1 MEAEWF
7 AHPVCLC
14 GCDGPLVRYK
24 NPRKQHFFLQ
34 GHDAKL
40 QSLAAKILRGE
51 ASKDEIP
58 EHTRNLRSCI
68 RFLKKMP
75 ELQKAFE

>member
-1 MEAEWF
+1 M
-7 AHPVCLC
+7 
-14 GCDGPLVRYK
+14 
-24 NPRKQHFFLQ
+24 
-34 GHDAKL
+34 
-40 QSLAAKILRGE
+40 AAKILRGE